1 MTLAFVVPGE
11 PVGKQ
16 RARTFLRKRTD
27 GTPFVTTM
35 TPPKTAAYELAV
47 KLVARAAVAG
57 ARWTFTPKDRFAIV
71 LRVFRTHLDA
81 GADLDNVIKS
91 VADALNGI
99 AFVDDR
105 HVRGIAA
112 TMRRDR
118 VRPRVE
124 VEVRRLPPTR
134 SR

>member
-1 MTLAFVVPGE
+1 MAMRLAFVVPGE

-35 TPPKTAAYELAV
+35 TPAKTAAYEAAV
-47 KLVARAAVAG
+47 KLVAQAAVAG
-57 ARWTFTPKDRFAIV
+57 SRWTHGPKDRFALV
-71 LRVFRTHLDA
+71 LHVYRTHADA

-91 VADALNGI
+91 IADALNGI
-99 AFVDDR
+99 AFRDDR
-105 HVRGIAA
+105 YVRGIAA
-112 TMRRDR
+112 TMRQDR
-118 VRPRVE
+118 SRPRVE
-124 VEVRRLPPTR
+124 VEVRRLGG